1 MNDSDRSSAQLLRNK
16 EFLSFLGMRMCL
28 TLAIQIQSMV
38 VGWQLY
44 QLTGDP
50 FSLGLIGLTEAVPA
64 IAVSLYAGHLA
75 DITSRRKLILIFI
88 SLFAVSSAA
97 LWGISLEV
105 AKPILDKSL
114 LPIYA
119 LIFITGIARGFSGP
133 AIFAFMAQLVE
144 KKNFGRAVTLN
155 STNWQLGAMV
165 GPALAGL
172 LLAAIGLHNTYLIQV
187 ILVVIAIGLIFTI
200 SPKPVPESNEGDG
213 LKERL
218 AAGVKFV
225 FNTPIILSA
234 ISLDLFAVLFGGAVA
249 LLPAFQKDIL
259 FVDEFGLGIMR
270 AAPAVGSL
278 LMAFWL
284 NRYPIQTHAGRKM
297 LYTVAGFG
305 VCMIGFGLSKFFWL
319 SVVMLFLSGAFDF
332 VSVIIRGTLLQV
344 YTPEHLKGRVSA
356 VNKVFVG
363 SSNEIGAFESGL
375 TARLMG
381 TAASVVFGGAMT
393 LVVVGVT
400 AVKAK
405 ALHHLHLSEEDQ

>member
-1 MNDSDRSSAQLLRNK
+1 MSNSTSSAQLLRNK

-97 LWGISLEV
+97 LWAVSLDV
-105 AKPILDKSL
+105 AKPLLDKTL

-119 LIFITGIARGFSGP
+119 LIFVTGIARGFSGP
-133 AIFAFMAQLVE
+133 AIFAFMAQLVD
-144 KKNFGRAVTLN
+144 KKNFTRAVTLT
-155 STNWQLGAMV
+155 STNWQLGSMV
-165 GPALAGL
+165 GPALAGI
-172 LLAAIGLHNTYLIQV
+172 LLAVIGLSYTYMIQV
-187 ILVVIAIGLIFTI
+187 ILVVIGFALALTI
-200 SPKPVPESNEGDG
+200 SAKPVPESNEEGG
-213 LKERL
+213 LAERL
-218 AAGVKFV
+218 SAGVKFV
-225 FNTPIILSA
+225 FNSPIILSA

-270 AAPAVGSL
+270 SAPAVGSL
-278 LMAFWL
+278 VMALWM
-284 NRYPIQTHAGRKM
+284 NRYPVQTHAGRKM
-297 LYTVAGFG
+297 LLTVAGFG
-305 VCMIGFGLSKFFWL
+305 ICMIGFGLSKVLWL
-319 SVVMLFLSGAFDF
+319 SVLMLFLSGAFDF

-381 TAASVVFGGAMT
+381 TVSSVVFGGAMT

-400 AVKAK
+400 AFKAK
-405 ALHHLHLSEEDQ
+405 ALHNLHLDEEE